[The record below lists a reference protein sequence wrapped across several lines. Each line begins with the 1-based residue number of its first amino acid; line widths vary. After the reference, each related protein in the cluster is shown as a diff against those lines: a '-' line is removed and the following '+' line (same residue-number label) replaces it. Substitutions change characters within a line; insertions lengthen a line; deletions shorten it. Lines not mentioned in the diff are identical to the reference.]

1 MNDGS
6 HNDDD
11 DVIISLLEIHQ
22 LSSMG
27 KIMVLH
33 PLPLVDTVLLV
44 GEW

>member
-6 HNDDD
+6 QNDDD
-11 DVIISLLEIHQ
+11 DVIIGILEMHQ

-44 GEW
+44 GGW